1 MFRGS
6 KRRAGRPGGR
16 ASAGGRNGASMSS
29 PGTGTAS
36 RSITSS
42 ATRTGAPATAASARP
57 YSALTVNGRVPVAV
71 ASPTRA
77 VTVSQRSSGTSSLAG
92 SMSTALTAVPAV
104 RSSRAAVSS
113 RPLATSAS
121 AAGRPSRLSSSLSP
135 QTRSHSGTARWPAI
149 VGQHDETL
157 VQPPVGHV
165 TPVRG
170 PCGPVVARKNDADS
184 RHGGPPADG
193 GAAIRLTLVSVRR
206 PATGY
211 PPAAG
216 PGQERPPEY
225 CAGRGHTRVSAWRE
239 RVGLPPRR
247 THHDQPGQ
255 SLRRSDCAIHCLAA
269 RACLRHHPILGHHRR
284 RRRLHLEHL
293 PLVRAGHGG
302 ARQVRTAGPA
312 HRRSQP
318 RSPGS

>member
-1 MFRGS
+1 
-6 KRRAGRPGGR
+6 
-16 ASAGGRNGASMSS
+16 MSS

-104 RSSRAAVSS
+104 RSSRTAVSS

-121 AAGRPSRLSSSLSP
+121 AAGRPSRPSSSLWP
-135 QTRSHSGTARWPAI
+135 KTRSHSGTARRPAS

-170 PCGPVVARKNDADS
+170 PCGPVVAQRMNDVDS

-193 GAAIRLTLVSVRR
+193 EAAIRLTLVSVRR

-211 PPAAG
+211 PPGRAG
-216 PGQERPPEY
+216 SGIV
-225 CAGRGHTRVSAWRE
+225 GTFLTRACRADGGE
-239 RVGLPPRR
+239 DRVHHLVEGLPGVDR
-247 THHDQPGQ
+247 D
-255 SLRRSDCAIHCLAA
+255 
-269 RACLRHHPILGHHRR
+269 
-284 RRRLHLEHL
+284 
-293 PLVRAGHGG
+293 RAGCAQAVLHG
-302 ARQVRTAGPA
+302 RQLVA
-312 HRRSQP
+312 
-318 RSPGS
+318 